1 MLRWFNGTLQEQ
13 INGEWID
20 VPVELDLNVLPPV
33 MCPECGSWTDSSK
46 PHDCWVKQAN
56 GH

>member
-20 VPVELDLNVLPPV
+20 VPVELDLNVLPPT